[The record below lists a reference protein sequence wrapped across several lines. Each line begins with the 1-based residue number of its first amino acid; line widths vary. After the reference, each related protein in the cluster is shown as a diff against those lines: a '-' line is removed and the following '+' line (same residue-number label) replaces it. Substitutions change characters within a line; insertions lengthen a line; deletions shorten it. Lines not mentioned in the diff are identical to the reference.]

1 MAYECCG
8 LESVVYLAV
17 ELDWIQTPFLFS
29 YEG

>member
-1 MAYECCG
+1 MAYDCFG

-17 ELDWIQTPFLFS
+17 ERLLSQNPFLFS